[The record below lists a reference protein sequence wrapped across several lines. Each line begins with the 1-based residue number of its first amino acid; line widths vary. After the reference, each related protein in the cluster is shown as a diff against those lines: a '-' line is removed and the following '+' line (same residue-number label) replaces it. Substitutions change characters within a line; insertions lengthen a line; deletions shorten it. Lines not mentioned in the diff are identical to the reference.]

1 MEAPEE
7 WHVQIK
13 RVYEAPEASDGFR
26 VLVDRLWPR
35 GVSHERAALDLWL
48 KNAAP
53 SPALR
58 TWWNHD
64 RARFDEFANSYRQ
77 ELSTNPA
84 VAQLIE
90 IIQREGTVTLVYAAH
105 DPKVNHALV
114 LRDYLVA
121 ATSNA

>member
-13 RVYEAPEASDGFR
+13 RVYEASEPSDGFR

-53 SPALR
+53 SPTLR

-64 RARFDEFANSYRQ
+64 PARFDEFANSYRQ

-84 VAQLIE
+84 VDQLIE
-90 IIQREGTVTLVYAAH
+90 IIKREGTVTLVYAAH
-105 DPKVNHALV
+105 DTEVNHALV
-114 LRDYLVA
+114 LRDYLTA
-121 ATSNA
+121 AISNT